1 MKIWRTR
8 SGKEIPYDE
17 LDTDHIYNIIKY
29 AKTHGFYSQTV
40 SKSTVDNTDDV
51 IILKNI
57 SKEVIA
63 DMKNELARR
72 RGFYVYYVE
81 CLDVNKKWIR
91 VSPMFYYREKVS
103 EWIKNISNITD
114 DYNIVKEHVI

>member
-1 MKIWRTR
+1 MKIWITK

-29 AKTHGFYSQTV
+29 AETHGFYSQTV

-51 IILKNI
+51 VILKNI

-63 DMKNELARR
+63 DMKDELARR
-72 RGFYVYYVE
+72 GGFYVYYVE

-103 EWIKNISNITD
+103 EWIKNIPNITD
-114 DYNIVKEHVI
+114 DYNIVKERVI